1 MGTSGGNYVPN
12 HLIAGSNIT
21 ITSSSGS
28 ITLAASGGGHV
39 IQDEGVPRT
48 NRGNLNFVGAG
59 VAVTDDAGNNATIA
73 TISGVQHIYN
83 EVQTS
88 SGSALVFLANI
99 ANPGTVRA
107 YVNGIRQPVTDGV
120 SATDV
125 VIFNTSPTVG
135 DTLIF
140 DYEVQVT

>member
-107 YVNGIRQPVTDGV
+107 YVTVMEGCNHVCSFCVVPRTRGPEVRGPGGA
-120 SATDV
+120 SA
-125 VIFNTSPTVG
+125 SLPS
-135 DTLIF
+135 
-140 DYEVQVT
+140 